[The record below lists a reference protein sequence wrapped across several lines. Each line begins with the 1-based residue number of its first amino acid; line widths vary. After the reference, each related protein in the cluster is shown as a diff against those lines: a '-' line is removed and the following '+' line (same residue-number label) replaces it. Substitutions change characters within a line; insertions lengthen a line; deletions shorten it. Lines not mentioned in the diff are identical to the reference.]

1 MSEIKYQDHIL
12 EAIDQLRRRKARPD
26 ADRIFNSLTRRH
38 AIDFS
43 DAKTALEKCVENG
56 VVLKVEYKGNISY
69 RNAAKKF
76 SHLKR
81 DSQGEI
87 IRDPSKPNKNFTG
100 LLTRAIAELVL
111 LEPDYLEL
119 GVPGA
124 ELIKNIL
131 SKDSVRYTKK
141 YVSIL
146 LDKEVESGSLI
157 RMENGNFLVGPA
169 KNDGQSRKFEN
180 ENIKLSDLTGGN
192 THEIIFGGVK
202 IKKKPGPKPGF
213 KKEKSIDSFTLN
225 GKLDNGKLRVGGR
238 RKRAKKVF
246 DPSDNNIPKKRGR
259 PVGSLNKSTIEKQ
272 LAKLSDNDSRP
283 ESRSSNNS
291 HKEQGGV
298 CSVCHLQNKKGPTDR
313 MIACRECSNKVNF
326 YIHHLICQYSFP
338 AHFSCL
344 NGEDMMLRMY
354 PDNTW
359 QCPHCKTCVIC
370 YETSDAGYLAVCS
383 ICADAY
389 HMGCHQPKI
398 IDKIKLGSK
407 WLCIN
412 CQMPEQL
419 AVNDIQLGFSNI
431 DALSKEHG
439 DSMSPTSQFSG
450 NSSPINFRSSPSP
463 PSPTPPTL
471 SPQAHL
477 NGHRTSPAFSIKSE
491 SPSFKDLDLDENIDP
506 SIPDASNWT
515 YDEVYNYF
523 AQYFPE
529 EAKVF
534 KEQEIDGPSLL
545 LMKRIDVLTSLK
557 LKLGPALKI
566 YRHVVKL
573 QVRRD
578 DPKLYW
584 L

>member
-38 AIDFS
+38 AIDFT
-43 DAKTALEKCVENG
+43 DAKTALEQCVQNG

-81 DSQGEI
+81 DSQGEV
-87 IRDPSKPNKNFTG
+87 IRDTNKPNKNFTG

-111 LEPDYLEL
+111 IEPDYLEL
-119 GVPGA
+119 GVPGG
-124 ELIKNIL
+124 ELIKSIL

-169 KNDGQSRKFEN
+169 KSDVQNRKLET
-180 ENIKLSDLTGGN
+180 EHIKFSDLTTDN
-192 THEIIFGGVK
+192 NHEIIFGEVK
-202 IKKKPGPKPGF
+202 LKRKPGPKPGL
-213 KKEKSIDSFTLN
+213 KKEKSIDTFILS
-225 GKLDNGKLRVGGR
+225 GKIDNGKLRVGGR

-298 CSVCHLQNKKGPTDR
+298 CYVCHLQNKKGSNDR
-313 MIACRECSNKVNF
+313 MISCRECSNK
-326 YIHHLICQYSFP
+326 

-344 NGEDMMLRMY
+344 NGEDMMLGMC

-359 QCPHCKTCVIC
+359 QCPHCKTCVTC

-389 HMGCHQPKI
+389 HLGCHQPKI
-398 IDKIKLGSK
+398 IEKIKPGSR

-419 AVNDIQLGFSNI
+419 VVNDIQLGFGNV
-431 DALSKEHG
+431 DTLPKERG
-439 DSMSPTSQFSG
+439 ESMSPTSPFSG
-450 NSSPINFRSSPSP
+450 NSSPINFNTSPTP

-477 NGHRTSPAFSIKSE
+477 NGHRASPAFSIKSE